1 MLSAARQSS
10 TCKNITVKT
19 SFSPIQVK
27 LPEGAGYN
35 LTARTSFGRIN
46 SELPVTSSG
55 QLGGDS
61 LSGKIGNGGCT
72 LSLTDSNG
80 SIDILK
86 LSR

>member
-1 MLSAARQSS
+1 VR
-10 TCKNITVKT
+10 
-19 SFSPIQVK
+19 
-27 LPEGAGYN
+27 LPESAGYN

-46 SELPVTSSG
+46 SELPVTSTG

-61 LSGKIGNGGCT
+61 LNGKIGNGGCT
-72 LSLTDSNG
+72 LSLTNANG